1 MIRSIFI
8 FIIVIKIS
16 YGFNHKDPFFYKI
29 KNEKNN
35 NIPISFIQS
44 LSFGYEDNFMRF
56 SDLEIDSYHNETY
69 TDNDYLGDSKFYD
82 SAIISPS
89 FQATLKPKIKSYK
102 TNIILKAKFNE
113 YTSSN
118 HKSYFNFSTRF
129 ELKLKSYNWIKFSY
143 SLTPR
148 YYLRTFIDRDILPLT
163 YYPCYF
169 ANENVYLSYSF
180 PLPIKSIRK
189 TWVDIKLNLNN
200 QFYNENFT
208 EYDTKVIN
216 LEANI
221 KTSSFKNHF
230 FSIGYFYAIANNIS
244 YDNPSGLS
252 ESTKIDRSYN
262 KIGLKIN
269 AKKTFNKPL
278 ISSLGIKLKVSKR
291 VYDLDSWYYEF
302 DNWKE
307 YYESD
312 LTINYSKKI
321 NKRTTVQ
328 VSGKHFFRDV
338 IASQSKETLWVEDY
352 KIYNRNELWL
362 RFVFNFSNR

>member
-1 MIRSIFI
+1 
-8 FIIVIKIS
+8 
-16 YGFNHKDPFFYKI
+16 
-29 KNEKNN
+29 
-35 NIPISFIQS
+35 
-44 LSFGYEDNFMRF
+44 MRF

-89 FQATLKPKIKSYK
+89 FQATLKSKIKSYK

-221 KTSSFKNHF
+221 KTSIFKNHF

-291 VYDLDSWYYEF
+291 VYDLEDPIISVSNKQYLFYALNKKGIKNLAKNYIIS
-302 DNWKE
+302 DNDII
-307 YYESD
+307 SFC
-312 LTINYSKKI
+312 LSPL
-321 NKRTTVQ
+321 
-328 VSGKHFFRDV
+328 G
-338 IASQSKETLWVEDY
+338 
-352 KIYNRNELWL
+352 NEL
-362 RFVFNFSNR
+362 VTISNKMENDTYFIYWKLNGN